1 VIRMGYSQ
9 RKMKSGSKCQTHS
22 RYIISVTKH
31 PGQLSFKIQ
40 IFPRP
45 LCFKSLQVLLPL
57 IFSLELF
64 PTGTENFSLH
74 HRVQN
79 GSGAHLASYPKG
91 TRSCLAGRKAAEIQ
105 NAWSYTSTPPIR
117 LNEVVLSY
125 AQGQIYLYLL

>member
-1 VIRMGYSQ
+1 
-9 RKMKSGSKCQTHS
+9 MKSGSKCQTHS

-74 HRVQN
+74 QCAQN
-79 GSGAHLASYPKG
+79 SSGAHPASHPMG
-91 TRSCLAGRKAAEIQ
+91 TRGSFSRSKAAE
-105 NAWSYTSTPPIR
+105 AWS
-117 LNEVVLSY
+117 
-125 AQGQIYLYLL
+125 